1 MSEREEARVDRGDP
15 HSAEQDAGEEA
26 ARPARKYV
34 LFADGTGNAFT
45 TQESNVWRLYEALDR
60 SKPDQAAYY
69 IKGVGTSGFRPFAM
83 LDGATGIGVP
93 SNVRKLYR
101 FLCWNWQPGDE
112 IHIFGFSRG
121 AFTARTLAGLIGSQ
135 GLVPAEIEGEPVTH
149 GEMQRNAKAAW
160 RAYRR
165 ETVPWHKSLP
175 TIWIAR
181 WIRDFVLGLFHL
193 VLGHGKKMRAAMEGR
208 RAAEITFLGLF
219 DTVEAFGVPVEELR
233 LAIDWAIWPISF
245 RSGIVSDQVKCVR
258 HALALDEERTT
269 FHPIRF
275 DQSNEQDNARIKEVW
290 FAGVHSDVGGG
301 YPDASLSYVPLA
313 WMARQTKG
321 LRFQPGSIERFVANQ
336 SAIGP
341 MHDSRSGASVLYR
354 YGPRVIG
361 ETKADGGAPVAHLA
375 VVERMLHGCDNYAPI
390 PLPAS
395 AKVWLPS
402 LTGDGTELPLTDD
415 NARAAMKSA
424 YQTVAATREA
434 MKAVQTPSLP
444 DRAGAPPVAQTPA
457 QSAAAA
463 DAFVRMA
470 PPDDKM
476 AALVQDTVW
485 WRRAAYFGLLGAVA
499 LFAAW
504 PWIAKSVIQLS
515 SQPADEVDVAGMS
528 VLSLVRAFDYGVG
541 AVVESTADMLQSFL
555 PSYTAPWLDI
565 AVYYPFAT
573 TLVAVLVLVVWRL
586 NGFLRDRIQ
595 ERARLA
601 WNRPHRLVPDI
612 GRPSRLLKIGRFMRL
627 HAGPARML
635 FTNVLIPG
643 IFLIAIFGA
652 ALLVATRSY
661 FNWSAG
667 TGGVCASGGSVTL
680 VDERPSTAA
689 TPFET
694 KALCWASGFAVEKGR
709 KYRIWITM
717 QDPWF
722 DRTIMTGVN
731 GFKLSQMIPFLPV
744 RRWYRADWFQP
755 VARIGANGDAEL
767 VLKDLNGL
775 AADELPRSRAPIEG
789 QNKKKKKERARTYPV
804 RLDQTP
810 EFADAASELRR
821 KWGDFGT
828 FDPIPQAARPAAA
841 DIWRKQGLANLMVAD
856 LTAEESGELFLYV
869 NDAIQLIPF
878 LGPFDLYYK
887 NNSGSAQ
894 VTLQRLPL
902 PPKGE

>member
-1 MSEREEARVDRGDP
+1 
-15 HSAEQDAGEEA
+15 
-26 ARPARKYV
+26 
-34 LFADGTGNAFT
+34 
-45 TQESNVWRLYEALDR
+45 
-60 SKPDQAAYY
+60 
-69 IKGVGTSGFRPFAM
+69 M

-135 GLVPAEIEGEPVTH
+135 GLVPAKIGDDPVSH
-149 GEMQRNAKAAW
+149 GEMQRNAMAAW

-181 WIRDFVLGLFHL
+181 WIRDFVLLLWHF
-193 VLGHGKKMRAAMEGR
+193 VLRHRPYSKVREAMHR
-208 RAAEITFLGLF
+208 RDKVDITFLGLF
-219 DTVEAFGVPVEELR
+219 DTVEAFGVPLEELR
-233 LAIDWAIWPISF
+233 VAIDWAIWPISF
-245 RSGIVSDQVKCVR
+245 RNRVVSNQVKCVR
-258 HALALDEERTT
+258 HALALDDERTS

-275 DQSNEQDNARIKEVW
+275 DQSTEKDNARIKEVW

-301 YPDASLSYVPLA
+301 YPDASLAYVPLA

-321 LRFQPGSIERFVANQ
+321 LRFQPGSVERFIANQ

-341 MHDSRSGASVLYR
+341 MHDSRGGAAVLYR
-354 YGPRVIG
+354 YDPRVIG

-402 LTGDGTELPLTDD
+402 LIGDGTELPLTDD
-415 NARAAMKSA
+415 NAGAVMKSA
-424 YQTVAATREA
+424 YETVAATREA
-434 MKAVQTPSLP
+434 MKAVEGPSLP
-444 DRAGAPPVAQTPA
+444 DRAGAPPTAQTPA

-463 DAFVRMA
+463 EAFVKMA

-485 WRRAAYFGLLGAVA
+485 WRRAAYFGLLAAAA
-499 LFAAW
+499 LLAAW
-504 PWIAKSVIQLS
+504 PWIARSVVQFS
-515 SQPADEVDVAGMS
+515 SQPADEVEVAGMS

-541 AVVESTADMLQSFL
+541 AVVESTVDVLQSFL

-573 TLVAVLVLVVWRL
+573 TLVALLVLLVWRL

-601 WNRPHRLVPDI
+601 WYRPHRLVPKI
-612 GRPSRLLKIGRFMRL
+612 GRPSSLLKIGRFMRL
-627 HAGPARML
+627 HAGPARVL

-667 TGGVCASGGSVTL
+667 TGGVCASGGSITV
-680 VDERPSTAA
+680 VDEKPSAAA
-689 TPFET
+689 TAFET
-694 KALCWASGFAVEKGR
+694 KALCWASGLAVEKGR

-767 VLKDLNGL
+767 VLRDLNGL
-775 AADELPRSRAPIEG
+775 PADELPRPRDPAGRESGR
-789 QNKKKKKERARTYPV
+789 KKAKQKTYPV
-804 RLDQTP
+804 RLDDDN
-810 EFADAASELRR
+810 ELAAENVLRA
-821 KWGDFGT
+821 GLSGFGL
-828 FDPIPQAARPAAA
+828 FEPIPKAELAAA
-841 DIWRKQGLANLMVAD
+841 AEVWRKQGLANLMVAD
-856 LTAEESGELFLYV
+856 FTAEESGELFLYV

-894 VTLQRLPL
+894 VTLQRVPL
-902 PPKGE
+902 PPKGQ